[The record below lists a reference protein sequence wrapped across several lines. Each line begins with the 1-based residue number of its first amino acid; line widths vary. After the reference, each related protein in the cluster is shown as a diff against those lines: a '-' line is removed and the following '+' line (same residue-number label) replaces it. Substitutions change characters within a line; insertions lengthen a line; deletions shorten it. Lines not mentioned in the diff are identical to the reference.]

1 MDNSERFS
9 SRVEAYVKYR
19 PGYPAAML
27 DFLARELAMGPKAQ
41 VADIGAG
48 TGILTALLAP
58 RVAQVWAVEPND
70 GMRAAAEAL
79 LAGAGNVGWSRGSA
93 EATGLAAGSVDLI
106 TVAQAFHWFDRAAFK
121 AECRRLL
128 RPGGRVALI
137 WNDRLCNTPFLQ
149 AYEAGLRAYSADY
162 EEVNHRNLGE
172 ADFRA
177 FFEGE
182 YRLSCFDNSQWF
194 DLDGV
199 LGRFNSSSY
208 APVAGTRAHDEM
220 TALIR
225 REFDRHGVNGQIAF
239 HYSTLV
245 YSGRVES
252 D

>member
-1 MDNSERFS
+1 MDSTQRFS
-9 SRVEAYVKYR
+9 ARVEAYVKYR

-27 DFLARELAMGPKAQ
+27 DFLVDELAMGADAR

-58 RVAQVWAVEPND
+58 RVGQLWAVEPNAE
-70 GMRAAAEAL
+70 MRSAAERL
-79 LAGAGNVGWSRGSA
+79 LAGADNVSCHNGSA
-93 EATGLAAGSVDLI
+93 EATGLPAGSVDLI
-106 TVAQAFHWFDRAAFK
+106 TVAQAFHWFDSAAFK

-137 WNDRLCNTPFLQ
+137 WNDRLTNTPFLE
-149 AYEAGLRAYSADY
+149 AYEVGLRTYSGDY

-182 YRLSCFDNSQWF
+182 YRLDRFENRQLF

-199 LGRFNSSSY
+199 LGRLNSSSY
-208 APVAGTRAHDEM
+208 APAIGTAAYEGL

-225 REFDRHGVNGQIAF
+225 REFTRCAVEGQIAF
-239 HYSTLV
+239 NYSTLV
-245 YSGRVES
+245 YSGRI
-252 D
+252 

>member
-1 MDNSERFS
+1 MDSTQRFS
-9 SRVEAYVKYR
+9 ARVEAYVKYR

-27 DFLARELAMGPKAQ
+27 DFLAQELGMGPAAV

-58 RVAQVWAVEPND
+58 RVSQLWAVEPNAE
-70 GMRAAAEAL
+70 MRSAAERL
-79 LAGAGNVGWSRGSA
+79 LAGAGNLSWHSGSA
-93 EATGLAAGSVDLI
+93 EATGLPAGAVDLV

-137 WNDRLCNTPFLQ
+137 WNDRLTNTPFLE
-149 AYEAGLRAYSADY
+149 AYEAGLRTYSGDY

-177 FFEGE
+177 FFEGD
-182 YRLSCFDNSQWF
+182 YRLDRFENRQLF

-199 LGRFNSSSY
+199 LGRLNSSSY
-208 APVAGTRAHDEM
+208 APAMGTPAYEGL

-225 REFDRHGVNGQIAF
+225 REFARCAVDGQIAF
-239 HYSTLV
+239 NYCSLV
-245 YSGRVES
+245 YSGRV
-252 D
+252 